1 MSGPITLTE
10 RAAGRI
16 RRHLAGRGHDAA
28 LRLGIKRTGCSGYAY
43 TLDYADGP
51 PGDDHLVDA
60 AGIRIR
66 VGADALPLLAGTVVD
81 YVRDGLNEKFVFQNP
96 NAGEA
101 CGCGESFSLR
111 SGPAAPERIL
121 P

>member
-10 RAAGRI
+10 RAAERI
-16 RRHLAGRGHDAA
+16 RRHLAARGRDAA

-60 AGIRIR
+60 AGIPIR
-66 VGADALPLLAGTVVD
+66 VGADALP
-81 YVRDGLNEKFVFQNP
+81 R
-96 NAGEA
+96 
-101 CGCGESFSLR
+101 
-111 SGPAAPERIL
+111 GPPPARAPPPRCRCW
-121 P
+121 PAPSSTTCATG